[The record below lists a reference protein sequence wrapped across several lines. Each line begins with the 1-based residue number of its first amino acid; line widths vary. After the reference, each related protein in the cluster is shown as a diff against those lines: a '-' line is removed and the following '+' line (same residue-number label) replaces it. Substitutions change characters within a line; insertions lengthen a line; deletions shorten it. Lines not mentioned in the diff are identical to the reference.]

1 MRNDKENENQF
12 KFKGQNNQWLVEKAV
27 NNGIPVS
34 LGINLNDITIA
45 SKQKKVFNTQKYS

>member
-1 MRNDKENENQF
+1 MII